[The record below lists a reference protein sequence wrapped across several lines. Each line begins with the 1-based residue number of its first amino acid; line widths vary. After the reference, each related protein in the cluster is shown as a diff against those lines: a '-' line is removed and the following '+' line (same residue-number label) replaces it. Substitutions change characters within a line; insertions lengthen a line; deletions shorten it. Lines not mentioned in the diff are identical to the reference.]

1 MAFRDTNAY
10 FIVTKQPL
18 SFSWIHA
25 GNICYKN
32 GNQYSS
38 PNLQKEDTV
47 SVICNGT
54 TYNLPSNVL
63 QPLTRQKSQFL
74 FAVEGHKERL
84 EEFLRPEALNQAVEL
99 TVGSEVTVEI
109 NGEWLKGVVRY
120 IGPLFE
126 PGLQKPKTAVFFGV
140 ELQVSHS
147 LLCVYK

>member
-1 MAFRDTNAY
+1 MPV
-10 FIVTKQPL
+10 I
-18 SFSWIHA
+18 
-25 GNICYKN
+25 YK
-32 GNQYSS
+32 
-38 PNLQKEDTV
+38 
-47 SVICNGT
+47 GT
-54 TYNLPSNVL
+54 LYNLPSNVL
-63 QPLTRQKSQFL
+63 QPLTRQKSEFL
-74 FAVEGHKERL
+74 LALESNKERL

-126 PGLQKPKTAVFFGV
+126 PGPQKCITAVFFGV